1 VGQSERPEREGRVH
15 VDDLVAVDDF
25 LCARWSYCTK
35 CGRHAPVL
43 DQVRMRIGPLTL
55 GCVQCLA
62 CRNRDPE
69 TRQLHAFL
77 VTRYRGKE
85 Q

>member
-1 VGQSERPEREGRVH
+1 VN

-25 LCARWSYCTK
+25 LCARLTHCTR
-35 CGRHAPVL
+35 CGTRPQVL

-69 TRQLHAFL
+69 TRDLHAFL
-77 VTRYRGKE
+77 VERYRDAKE
-85 Q
+85 YG